1 MKNNKANNLEPLT
14 DNEIIN
20 INGGS
25 EASESWTYSIF
36 RFAKWV
42 KNLAEATP
50 VDLMSYR
57 K

>member
-25 EASESWTYSIF
+25 KHPNHGLIQY
-36 RFAKWV
+36 
-42 KNLAEATP
+42 L
-50 VDLMSYR
+50 DLQNG
-57 K
+57 